1 MTVNILYVKLIL
13 PGTNK
18 IPFIS
23 KWKQNATL
31 VSWDVLVQAFCLGKL
46 NQEWL
51 ELGLLEWELVFFSAY
66 RHKTPNN
73 NFAEEFLA

>member
-1 MTVNILYVKLIL
+1 MCVRNRQRFYVSIDSIYSLDFKKLYLEYNCIICKLILIFVMTVNILYVKLIL

-31 VSWDVLVQAFCLGKL
+31 VS
-46 NQEWL
+46 
-51 ELGLLEWELVFFSAY
+51 
-66 RHKTPNN
+66 
-73 NFAEEFLA
+73 